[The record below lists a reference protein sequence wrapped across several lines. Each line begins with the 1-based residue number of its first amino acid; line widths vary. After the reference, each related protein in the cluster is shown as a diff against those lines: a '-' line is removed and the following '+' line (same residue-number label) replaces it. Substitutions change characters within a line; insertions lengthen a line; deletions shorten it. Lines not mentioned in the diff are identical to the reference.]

1 MAFNFGISALLAT
14 LLVLFLTVDQGEGL
28 RCWLCSSESNPSCA
42 DPFNATSRV
51 PKYALVDCDAR
62 ASSAHQQF
70 YQQQRAVCRKS
81 IRLVREERVT
91 TRGCA
96 WVPMDD
102 QGDDCKDEKTPSF
115 VKIESCSSCTT
126 DACNSAPSAAIASLG
141 AAIAT
146 AVLARLV

>member
-1 MAFNFGISALLAT
+1 MAFSFGINALLAAVF
-14 LLVLFLTVDQGEGL
+14 VLFLTLGQGEGL

-96 WVPMDD
+96 WVSMDNV
-102 QGDDCKDEKTPSF
+102 GDDCIDEKTPSF

-126 DACNSAPSAAIASLG
+126 DACNGAPATVGASLA

-146 AVLARLV
+146 AVLARFA